1 MKTFLSVIF
10 ITIFGWSFSQTG
22 NFTVGI
28 LLPDPDSKIN
38 EAGISKLEAKLIN
51 FLNKS
56 DIFSYGYSND
66 FVLYPIIDVADSGVV
81 QGGLENLAVTKVE
94 ISFVI
99 KQLSTGK
106 TYGSVTKI
114 FKGSGKNESQA
125 MTNSFSQINPAD
137 KVLHEFL
144 SKSKENI
151 VKYYSENCSKIIQN
165 ADKFAKS
172 GDYEQSISLLQS
184 IPDTGNSCY
193 ENAQKSSLANF
204 KLYQKKLCASNI
216 SKAKSEIAL
225 NNFESAA
232 YYLEFI
238 DNESGCYKESENLI
252 SQISAKVTK
261 KENQAIDLET
271 KRINAIKEIG
281 KAYYS
286 NQTKTVKYSVIVK

>member
-1 MKTFLSVIF
+1 MRTILSIIF
-10 ITIFGWSFSQTG
+10 IIIFELGFSQTN
-22 NFTVGI
+22 NFTIGI
-28 LLPDPDSKIN
+28 LLPEQNSNINDS
-38 EAGISKLEAKLIN
+38 GISKLETKLTN

-56 DIFSYGYSND
+56 DVFSYGYSND
-66 FVLYPIIDVADSGVV
+66 FVLYPIIDIAESGVV

-114 FKGSGKNESQA
+114 FKGSGKNENQA
-125 MTNSFSQINPAD
+125 VANSFSQINPTD
-137 KVLHEFL
+137 KVLHDFL
-144 SKSKENI
+144 AVSKNNI
-151 VKYYSENCSKIIQN
+151 EKYYAENCSKIIQN
-165 ADKFAKS
+165 ANNIAKA

-184 IPDTGNSCY
+184 IPDTGNNCF
-193 ENAQKSSLANF
+193 ENAQKTSISYY
-204 KLYQKKLCASNI
+204 KLYQKKLCSNNI
-216 SKAKSEIAL
+216 IKAKSEIAL
-225 NNFESAA
+225 NNYENAA

-238 DNESGCYKESENLI
+238 DNESECFKEANNLI
-252 SQISAKVTK
+252 NQISSKITK

-286 NQTKTVKYSVIVK
+286 NQAKSTNYTVIVK